1 MINIIFGVYNGYN
14 SLKTSNGGL
23 YYFLKSLRKYNT
35 TCKVV
40 IICEKNKIF
49 KELEDFCKKMNCEI
63 YSNFELQ
70 YQMMWYRFIIYK
82 KYLEESNE
90 TFDKVFLS
98 DITDVI
104 FQDDPFA
111 IEFTEDIYCALEQS
125 NLSDIT
131 NSSSRL
137 NMEWI
142 VDVNQLF
149 QTPYANYVNQ
159 YVVCAG
165 TILGTYRGI
174 LAYLTF
180 YVTIQQRRNVSDQGL
195 LNIYVYSF
203 AKSKNITHYA
213 KSRIL
218 TLDKVEFSSL
228 NIGEHG
234 DILNSEGK
242 KYAIIHQINRCNLPY
257 MLQLADK

>member
-1 MINIIFGVYNGYN
+1 MTNIIFGVYNGYN
-14 SLKTSNGGL
+14 SLKTQNGGL
-23 YYFLKSLRKYNT
+23 YYFLKSLRKHNT
-35 TCKVV
+35 DCKVV

-49 KELEDFCKKMNCEI
+49 TELEEFCKKMNCEI
-63 YSNFELQ
+63 YSNFELH

-90 TFDKVFLS
+90 RFDKVFLS

-111 IEFTEDIYCALEQS
+111 IEFTEDIYCALEQN
-125 NLSDIT
+125 NLSDMN

-142 VDVNQLF
+142 VDVNTLF
-149 QTPYANYVNQ
+149 QTSPKNYTNQ

-165 TILGTYRGI
+165 TILGTYHGI
-174 LAYLTF
+174 LEYLSF

-203 AKSKNITHYA
+203 AKSKNTTHYS

-228 NIGEHG
+228 NIGENG
-234 DILNSEGK
+234 GILNSEGK

-257 MLQLADK
+257 MLSLADQ